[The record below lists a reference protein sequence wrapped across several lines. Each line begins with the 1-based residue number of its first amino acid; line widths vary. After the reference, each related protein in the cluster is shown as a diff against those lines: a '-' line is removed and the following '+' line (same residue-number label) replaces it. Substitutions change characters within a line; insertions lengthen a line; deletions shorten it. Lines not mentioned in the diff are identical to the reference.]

1 MIMNVRKARYEGR
14 VMELMKQRQAEK
26 YQLMQGFAK
35 ESTNFV
41 QLRDQIISHYYKQRQ
56 LGAVF
61 CVESLVL
68 LVDRVLETME
78 HEVNSAQAA

>member
-14 VMELMKQRQAEK
+14 VMELMKERQTEK

-41 QLRDQIISHYYKQRQ
+41 RLRDQIISHYYKQRQ
-56 LGAVF
+56 LGVVF